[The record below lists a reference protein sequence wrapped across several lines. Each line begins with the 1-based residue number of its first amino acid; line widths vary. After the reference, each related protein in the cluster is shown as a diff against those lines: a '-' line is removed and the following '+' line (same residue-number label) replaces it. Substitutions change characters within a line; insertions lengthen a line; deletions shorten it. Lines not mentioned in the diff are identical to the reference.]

1 MKSIKEMSAQ
11 ELIKLTIAALNGGDS
26 SSLEGAEECRK
37 EAKRRGDKEL
47 INTLEYL
54 WNVI

>member
-11 ELIKLTIAALNGGDS
+11 ELISLTIAALNGGDS

-47 INTLEYL
+47 INTIEYL